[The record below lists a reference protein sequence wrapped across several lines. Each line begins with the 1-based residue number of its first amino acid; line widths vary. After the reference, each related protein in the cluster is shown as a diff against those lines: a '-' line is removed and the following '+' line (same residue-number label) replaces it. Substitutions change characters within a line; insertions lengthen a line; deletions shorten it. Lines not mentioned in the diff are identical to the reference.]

1 MQEQG
6 EIFLKKFF
14 GFLTLIAVLVTAGC
28 SDNNSVN
35 YSSENDT
42 AFQTTAIVTEAVITQ
57 PAEEKLVSVSEN
69 NYIYDNAKILS
80 DEDLKECNNYAG
92 WINSKLM
99 LNTAVVTTN
108 KLENLTPEKY
118 AEKCYNEIFQGMGSG
133 LLLLI
138 NNDTNKDYLYKHGT
152 PTIYIT
158 EQAEKDAFFYAT
170 KSIVSGDY
178 KSGILELLSLAES
191 CPKCVFDNGSL
202 FNNEQ
207 LLEFE
212 STLAMHSDIN
222 AFVVTTNNITEKSNA
237 ELAKNFYDRYSSDG
251 KSCKM
256 LFIDKKLG
264 EAVLTDDSGQKS
276 NDKISQLVKANDY
289 CNAVREYFKVIGIVS
304 GSNP

>member
-28 SDNNSVN
+28 SDNNSLN

-138 NNDTNKDYLYKHGT
+138 NNDTNKDYLYKQGNASSLYNRT
-152 PTIYIT
+152 VR
-158 EQAEKDAFFYAT
+158 KRCFFLCN
-170 KSIVSGDY
+170 K
-178 KSGILELLSLAES
+178 K
-191 CPKCVFDNGSL
+191 
-202 FNNEQ
+202 
-207 LLEFE
+207 
-212 STLAMHSDIN
+212 
-222 AFVVTTNNITEKSNA
+222 
-237 ELAKNFYDRYSSDG
+237 YSFG
-251 KSCKM
+251 
-256 LFIDKKLG
+256 
-264 EAVLTDDSGQKS
+264 
-276 NDKISQLVKANDY
+276 
-289 CNAVREYFKVIGIVS
+289 
-304 GSNP
+304 

>member
-1 MQEQG
+1 M
-6 EIFLKKFF
+6 KKFF
-14 GFLTLIAVLVTAGC
+14 GFLTLISVLVTAGC
-28 SDNNSVN
+28 SDNNSSE
-35 YSSENDT
+35 YSLET
-42 AFQTTAIVTEAVITQ
+42 VTTLQTTGIVTEAVITQ
-57 PAEEKLVSVSEN
+57 PAEEKLVLVSEN

-118 AEKCYNEIFQGMGSG
+118 AEKCYNEIFKGMGSG

-138 NNDTNKDYLYKHGT
+138 NNDTNKDYLYKQGT
-152 PTIYIT
+152 ASLYIT

-178 KSGILELLSLAES
+178 KSGILELLSLAEN

-202 FNNEQ
+202 FNTEQ

-212 STLAMHSDIN
+212 STLAMQSDIN
-222 AFVVTTNNITEKSNA
+222 AFVFTTNNITEKSNA
-237 ELAKNFYDRYSSDG
+237 ELAKDFYDRYSSDG

-264 EAVLTDDSGQKS
+264 EAVLTDDSGEKS

-289 CNAVREYFKVIGIVS
+289 CGAVREYFKVIGIVS